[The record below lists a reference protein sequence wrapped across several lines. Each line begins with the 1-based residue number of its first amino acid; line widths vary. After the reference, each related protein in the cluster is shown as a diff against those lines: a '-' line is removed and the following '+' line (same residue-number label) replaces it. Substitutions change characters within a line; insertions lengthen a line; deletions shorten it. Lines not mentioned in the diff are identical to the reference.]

1 MRTIETE
8 SKTLLAGGRFI
19 ERDAILFDFL
29 EGTYGFWWGEGP
41 FSWNGITFTGAGRL
55 LDIPD
60 ISGGGEMPTE
70 IDVTLSAIPDS
81 GLTPDVLGTIEDY
94 TYHLRPVVLYR
105 FLFSPSTGAMV
116 GTVPIVLFRG
126 QVDQIAQVDDPDGR
140 FTLLAK
146 LVSRAVDYRKT
157 GYLKRGNETQ
167 ALIAGET
174 DLGFEHAARAA
185 QERAQ
190 WGQG

>member
-1 MRTIETE
+1 MRTIETDT
-8 SKTLLAGGRFI
+8 KALIAGGRFL
-19 ERDAILFDFL
+19 ERDAILFDFA

-41 FSWNGITFTGAGRL
+41 FTWNGITFTGAGRL
-55 LDIPD
+55 LEISDIT
-60 ISGGGEMPTE
+60 GGGDMPTE
-70 IDVTLSAIPDS
+70 VDVTLNAIPDS
-81 GLTPDVLGTIEDY
+81 DLSPDVLGSIEDY

-105 FLFSPSTGAMV
+105 FFFSPVTGAMV
-116 GTVPIVLFRG
+116 GTLPIVLFRG
-126 QVDQIAQVDDPDGR
+126 QVDQIVQQDDADGK
-140 FTLLAK
+140 FALVAK

-167 ALIAGET
+167 ALIAGEE
-174 DLGFEHAARAA
+174 DLGFEHAAKAA